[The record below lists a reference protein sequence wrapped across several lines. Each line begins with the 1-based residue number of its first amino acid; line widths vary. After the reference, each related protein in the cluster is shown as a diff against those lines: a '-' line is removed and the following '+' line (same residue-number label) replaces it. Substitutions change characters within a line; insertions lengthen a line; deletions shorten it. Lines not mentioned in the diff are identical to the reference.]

1 MLLFRLLGYVYHLIL
16 MLTALCCLWRY
27 RSLPVALK
35 IIGILIL
42 ITIIDEALATYFAYK
57 YHNNLAVYSLFNL
70 VQSFIIGLY
79 FNYSIEV
86 FRKRHIGYVVGVVSF
101 LVGIANILLLQPLN
115 HSNSYFLFF
124 EGIVTISMALFSF
137 ARLML
142 ENRKEQLTNNPHFWI
157 AALLTFFWVIT
168 FFDWGL
174 YELFVVK
181 YPTEGW
187 ILAVLMELSSI
198 ITYGGIAIVFLN
210 YNRKL
215 KIK

>member
-1 MLLFRLLGYVYHLIL
+1 MQLFRLLGHVYHFIL
-16 MLTALCCLWRY
+16 VLTALCCLWRY

-57 YHNNLAVYSLFNL
+57 YHNNLAVYSIFNL
-70 VQSFIIGLY
+70 VQSFMIAVY
-79 FNYSIEV
+79 FNYSIDV
-86 FRKRHIGYVVGVVSF
+86 FRKRHIGYIVGILSIT
-101 LVGIANILLLQPLN
+101 VGIANILLLQPLN

-124 EGIVTISMALFSF
+124 EGIVTISMSLFSF

-142 ENRKEQLTNNPHFWI
+142 ENKKEQLTQNPNFWI

-174 YELFVVK
+174 YELVITM
-181 YPTEGW
+181 YPTKAMV
-187 ILAVLMELSSI
+187 LSVLMELSSI
-198 ITYGGIAIVFLN
+198 IIYGGIAIVFLN
-210 YNRKL
+210 YNRTL
-215 KIK
+215 KAY